1 MLPLYFDSSL
11 GGHGL
16 YISLF
21 FFNLCGRQAIVKV
34 VTVYQDADEVDY
46 AMPGENL
53 RIRLSG
59 VEEEDIS
66 PGFVLSSA
74 RDPIPTV
81 LEFDAQLQIL
91 ELLDHKAIFTAGYK
105 AVLHIHAIVEECEI
119 VGLLH
124 QINPKTKKPI
134 RKKILFVKSGAVVV
148 VRIQVRIVMINNG
161 SG

>member
-1 MLPLYFDSSL
+1 MLPLYFDCSL

-16 YISLF
+16 CISLF
-21 FFNLCGRQAIVKV
+21 YFYLCGRQAIVKV

-74 RDPIPTV
+74 SEYSISHPS
-81 LEFDAQLQIL
+81 L
-91 ELLDHKAIFTAGYK
+91 
-105 AVLHIHAIVEECEI
+105 
-119 VGLLH
+119 
-124 QINPKTKKPI
+124 
-134 RKKILFVKSGAVVV
+134 VKNWVCLYSPFLVALKFHPF
-148 VRIQVRIVMINNG
+148 
-161 SG
+161 S